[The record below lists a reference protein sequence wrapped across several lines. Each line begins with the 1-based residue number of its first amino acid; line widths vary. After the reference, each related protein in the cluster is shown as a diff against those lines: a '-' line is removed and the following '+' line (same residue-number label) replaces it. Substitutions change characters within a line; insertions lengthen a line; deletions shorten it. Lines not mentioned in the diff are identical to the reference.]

1 MFSTRPRPMLL
12 HAIVAATVCACAVT
26 SIHADVT
33 RPVTIAVRL
42 RIDASIDSR
51 RITALL
57 KDEAEGIWRP
67 YGIQLDWADT
77 DGAGPAAA
85 SLSLDATVERQ
96 FERPR
101 LLEGPRVLGRVVMN
115 PATSS
120 WRPIRVSFDAIESVL
135 AQRTTGRR
143 SHAGIVP
150 DRDLARALGRVLAH
164 EIGHVLIGAPGH
176 DRAGLMRATFNPE
189 QLGEPDRRPFQLTC
203 SSADQLRRRLAARI
217 EYTKLSDQHDSAPLD
232 SEGRRWTGREF
243 RGEASCLAVQ
253 PAR

>member
-26 SIHADVT
+26 SIHAGVT

-150 DRDLARALGRVLAH
+150 DRDLARALGRV
-164 EIGHVLIGAPGH
+164 

-217 EYTKLSDQHDSAPLD
+217 EYTKLSAQHDSAPLD